1 MEYVTLNT
9 GAKMPLE
16 GFGVF
21 QVDDLQLCEQVV
33 FDAIKVGYRLLDT
46 AAVYGNEVAVGA
58 GVNRAISE
66 GLVTREELFVT
77 TKVWV
82 TDAKNEDTAYRAVKK
97 SLELMGLSYVDMVLL
112 HQAMGDY
119 FAAYR
124 GLERAKEEGM
134 TKAIGVSN
142 FYPDTLVNFCL
153 NVDTIPAV
161 NQIETH
167 PFFTRE
173 DDLKEMA
180 AFNIVPQAWAPLAE
194 GGHGLF
200 TDPVLKEI
208 GARYGKSAAQVT
220 LRWNVQRGV
229 SVLPKSV
236 HVERMEE
243 NLDIWDFSL
252 TEEEMAMIGSK
263 DLGHSELAEHRTP
276 WGVRSFNSIIVEREG
291 S

>member
-1 MEYVTLNT
+1 MEYARLNT
-9 GAKMPLE
+9 GARMPME

-21 QVDDLQLCEQVV
+21 QIEDLELCEQVV
-33 FDAIKVGYRLLDT
+33 FDAIRTGYRLLDT
-46 AAVYGNEVAVGA
+46 AAIYGNESAVGA
-58 GVNRAISE
+58 GVKRAIDE
-66 GLVTREELFVT
+66 GLVTRDELFIT

-82 TDAKNEDTAYRAVKK
+82 SDAKTEDTAYRAVEK
-97 SLELMGLSYVDMVLL
+97 SLRLMGLDCLDMVLL

-124 GLERAKEEGM
+124 GIERAKEEGM

-153 NVDTIPAV
+153 NVGMIPAV
-161 NQIETH
+161 NQIEAH

-173 DDLKEMA
+173 EDLKEMDS
-180 AFNIVPQAWAPLAE
+180 FGIVPQAWAPLAE
-194 GGHGLF
+194 GKHGLF
-200 TDPVLKEI
+200 TDPVLTEI
-208 GARYGKSAAQVT
+208 GARYGKTAAQVA

-236 HVERMEE
+236 HVERMRE

-252 TEEEMAMIGSK
+252 TEDEMTKIGSK
-263 DLGHSELAEHRTP
+263 DLGHSELAQHRTP
-276 WGVRSFNSIIVEREG
+276 WGVRSFNNIIAEREEA
-291 S
+291 

>member
-1 MEYVTLNT
+1 MEYARLNT
-9 GAKMPLE
+9 GARMPME

-21 QVDDLQLCEQVV
+21 QIEDLKLCEQVV
-33 FDAIKVGYRLLDT
+33 FDAIRTGYRLLDT
-46 AAVYGNEVAVGA
+46 AAIYGNESAVGA
-58 GVNRAISE
+58 GVKRAIDE
-66 GLVTREELFVT
+66 GLVTRDELFIT

-82 TDAKNEDTAYRAVKK
+82 SDAKTEDTAYRAVEK
-97 SLELMGLSYVDMVLL
+97 SLSLMGLDCLDMVLL

-124 GLERAKEEGM
+124 GIERAKEEGM

-153 NVDTIPAV
+153 NVGTIPAV
-161 NQIETH
+161 NQIEAH

-173 DDLKEMA
+173 EDLKEMDS
-180 AFNIVPQAWAPLAE
+180 FGIVPQAWAPLAE
-194 GGHGLF
+194 GKHGLF
-200 TDPVLKEI
+200 TDPVLTEI
-208 GARYGKSAAQVT
+208 GARYGKTAAQVA

-236 HVERMEE
+236 HVERMRE

-252 TEEEMAMIGSK
+252 TEDEMTKIGSK
-263 DLGHSELAEHRTP
+263 DLGHSELAQHRTP
-276 WGVRSFNSIIVEREG
+276 WGVRSFNNIIAEREEA
-291 S
+291 